1 MMTERLTRLIL
12 STMLLALSS
21 LGLAGQVV
29 VVPGEPEP
37 PTPERLNEIRLNLY
51 APVVHKTLSLEY
63 ERAVAQDVGVGAMA
77 SAYFSSNRFN
87 VIFFPTVGVMPYGRW
102 YFGGRWLSI
111 SKPNAGFFLEAN
123 SSLAYNDNLADV
135 RDGEDETYSYSGDP
149 KNPENP
155 FEERSG
161 ISWGIGLGAGL
172 KLVARNNWSG
182 EISLRLGR
190 NLVKVCDWN
199 IAYIYPAIS
208 VGYRF

>member
-21 LGLAGQVV
+21 LGLAGQEV

-37 PTPERLNEIRLNLY
+37 PTPEKRNEVRLNLY

-123 SSLAYNDNLADV
+123 SSIAYNDNLRNV
-135 RDGEDETYSYSGDP
+135 HYEYSPETE
-149 KNPENP
+149 KREKQI
-155 FEERSG
+155 EERSG
-161 ISWGIGLGAGL
+161 ISWGIGLGGGF
-172 KLVARNNWSG
+172 KLVTRSNWSG
-182 EISLRLGR
+182 EISCRLGR
-190 NLVKVCDWN
+190 NIVKVSKWN
-199 IAYIYPAIS
+199 FAYIYPAIS

>member
-1 MMTERLTRLIL
+1 MMKERLIRLIL
-12 STMLLALSS
+12 STMLLVLSS
-21 LGLAGQVV
+21 LCLAAQEV

-51 APVVHKTLSLEY
+51 APVVHKALSLEY

-123 SSLAYNDNLADV
+123 SSIAYNDNLRNV
-135 RDGEDETYSYSGDP
+135 HYEYSPETE
-149 KNPENP
+149 KREKQI
-155 FEERSG
+155 EERSG
-161 ISWGIGLGAGL
+161 ISWGIGLGGGF
-172 KLVARNNWSG
+172 KLVTRSNWSG
-182 EISLRLGR
+182 EISCRLGR
-190 NLVKVCDWN
+190 NIVKVSKWN
-199 IAYIYPAIS
+199 FAYIYPAIS

>member
-1 MMTERLTRLIL
+1 MTERLTRLIL

-21 LGLAGQVV
+21 LGLAAQVV

-37 PTPERLNEIRLNLY
+37 PTPEKRNEVRLNLY

-149 KNPENP
+149 ENPETL

-172 KLVARNNWSG
+172 KLVTRNNWSG